1 MVRLPQSGRHESRE
15 NANLPQRRLWPVRL
29 IVGRK
34 GWDGF
39 SGAPDGPSENSA
51 ENGMSSTP
59 ITSGNSLPRSP
70 RTRAT
75 LLERIRNGSDPVA
88 WEDFFARYW
97 RLVFFFARR
106 RGCGEHT
113 AEEIVQD
120 VMTTVFQKRDVFRY
134 DPGKGRFRDWLATVV
149 RNRVAEHRRAPA
161 QRVRGRGGDAE
172 DHGANSP
179 AEFEAAADDLW
190 ETAFERT
197 LLAALLDVVRR
208 QVEPATFQAFE
219 LTALGEL
226 SGAEVAA
233 VTGLSRNAV
242 YQARRSVLAR
252 LKELGVSYRGE
263 GQLDRGVKEAL
274 EEQPDPRVQRSL
286 AERLTATM
294 RPR

>member
-1 MVRLPQSGRHESRE
+1 M
-15 NANLPQRRLWPVRL
+15 
-29 IVGRK
+29 
-34 GWDGF
+34 
-39 SGAPDGPSENSA
+39 SEHSA
-51 ENGMSSTP
+51 EHGMSSTLVKNAKSFSP
-59 ITSGNSLPRSP
+59 SP

-75 LLERIRNGSDPVA
+75 LLARIRDGSDPVA
-88 WEDFFARYW
+88 WEEFFARYW

-161 QRVRGRGGDAE
+161 QRVRGRGGDPE
-172 DHGANSP
+172 DEGINSP
-179 AEFEAAADDLW
+179 AEFEAAPDDLW
-190 ETAFERT
+190 EAAFERT

-242 YQARRSVLAR
+242 YQARRTVLKR

-263 GQLDRGVKEAL
+263 GQLDRRVKESL
-274 EEQPDPRVQRSL
+274 QEQPDPQVQRCL
-286 AERLTATM
+286 AERMTATM

>member
-1 MVRLPQSGRHESRE
+1 
-15 NANLPQRRLWPVRL
+15 
-29 IVGRK
+29 
-34 GWDGF
+34 
-39 SGAPDGPSENSA
+39 
-51 ENGMSSTP
+51 MSSTP
-59 ITSGNSLPRSP
+59 ITSGNSLSRSP

-134 DPGKGRFRDWLATVV
+134 DPAKGRFRDWLATVV
-149 RNRVAEHRRAPA
+149 RNQVAAHRRAPA
-161 QRVRGRGGDAE
+161 QRVRGRGGDSEGEAVPE
-172 DHGANSP
+172 KAAP
-179 AEFEAAADDLW
+179 AESADDVW
-190 ETAFERT
+190 EQAFERT

-208 QVEPATFQAFE
+208 QVEPTTFQAFE

-242 YQARRSVLAR
+242 YLARRTVLER
-252 LKELGVSYRGE
+252 LKELGLSYRDNGR
-263 GQLDRGVKEAL
+263 LDHRIKEAL
-274 EEQPDPRVQRSL
+274 EQQPDPHVQRSL
-286 AERLTATM
+286 AERMTATM
-294 RPR
+294 QSR